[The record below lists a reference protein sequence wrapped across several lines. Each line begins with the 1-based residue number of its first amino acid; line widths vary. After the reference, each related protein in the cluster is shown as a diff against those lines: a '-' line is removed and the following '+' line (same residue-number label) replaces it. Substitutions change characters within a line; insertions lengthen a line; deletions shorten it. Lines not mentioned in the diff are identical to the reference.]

1 MGVYDTDARNPG
13 VVVENFSYVFQ
24 LTGGAKSIT
33 RDEMRAFKKAWA
45 KFANPKTQHLERN
58 RFVPFF
64 AVSFPRSLSSYLTS
78 PESGTRWGIRT
89 SDLPSPVQ
97 PTQPEGGCDIERH
110 GLEPFACRSG
120 Y

>member
-1 MGVYDTDARNPG
+1 MNMFTGSPKCPTGVSDTDAQNPG

-33 RDEMRAFKKAWA
+33 RDEIRAFKKAWA

-64 AVSFPRSLSSYLTS
+64 AVCLLIFLFPHLTHS
-78 PESGTRWGIRT
+78 
-89 SDLPSPVQ
+89 
-97 PTQPEGGCDIERH
+97 
-110 GLEPFACRSG
+110 
-120 Y
+120 